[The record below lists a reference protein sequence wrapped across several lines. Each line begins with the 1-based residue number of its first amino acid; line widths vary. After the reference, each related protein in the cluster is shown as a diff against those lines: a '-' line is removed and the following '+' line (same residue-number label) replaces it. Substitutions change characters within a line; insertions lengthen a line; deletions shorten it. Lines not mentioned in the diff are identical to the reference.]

1 MNEDQHKMF
10 LALLYRF
17 HPEVMDMPQND
28 EREKKV
34 GDFYEEV
41 VQAGLDYLLSV
52 SMFMD
57 SMEGKE

>member
-10 LALLYRF
+10 LALLYKF
-17 HPEVMDMPQND
+17 YPEILEMPQGD

-34 GDFYEEV
+34 GDFYDEV